1 MNLSE
6 IYRDA
11 DEVLVIVLLLLLAMS
26 IVSWMII
33 FSKIIKLSKQK
44 NHLNLFLQNNYQPS
58 NYQSK
63 FFNFGSIFAISSI
76 PPTINFKWVDNIFSN
91 KLQISGEN
99 ALNSHDFSALNHIIF
114 ATKNLEKILPNYNSH
129 DAKKEVITLHLSQA
143 LDEVRIWFDKGLT
156 ILASI
161 GSCSP
166 FIGLFGTVWGIYHA
180 LGNIANNGSAGL
192 NIVAGPIAESLIAT
206 AIGLFCAI
214 PAVLAYNAFVRA
226 HKLMIQNLRHLA
238 EQITVHL
245 SNQQR

>member
-1 MNLSE
+1 MNLNE

-11 DEVLVIVLLLLLAMS
+11 DFVLMAVLLILLAMS
-26 IVSWMII
+26 IISWMII
-33 FSKIIKLSKQK
+33 FSKIIKLSQQK
-44 NHLNLFLQNNYQPS
+44 NYLNLFLQNNYQPS

-63 FFNFGSIFAISSI
+63 FFTFNSIFSITSI
-76 PPTINFKWVDNIFSN
+76 PPSINFKWIDNIFSN
-91 KLQISGEN
+91 KLEISGEN
-99 ALNSHDFSALNHIIF
+99 ALNSPQFSALNHIIF
-114 ATKNLEKILPNYNSH
+114 ATKNLENILQNYHSH

-143 LDEVRIWFDKGLT
+143 LDEIKIWFDKGLT

-180 LGNIANNGSAGL
+180 LGNIANKGSVGL
-192 NIVAGPIAESLIAT
+192 NIIAGPIAESLIAT

-245 SNQQR
+245 SNQRL